1 MPEKRSCAGKSIVL
15 ARRAVLLAASLA
27 LTVEA
32 KAAELDQVVA
42 NAVKPV
48 MAQYAIPGM
57 AVGVIHHGETHFF
70 SYGVASIASHMPVTG
85 ATLFEIGS
93 VSKTLAATLASYAA
107 VTGKLS
113 LSDSPGR
120 YLTELQGSKLDAVS
134 LINLGTH
141 TPGGFPLQ
149 LPGDIVSDADLTAYF
164 KSWQPAYAPGT
175 TRTYA
180 NPSVGLLG
188 LVAAKSLGRDYT
200 ALVQGTLLPALGL
213 SHTYLTIPKAE
224 RGNYAEGYTEDG
236 TPIRMGSSV
245 IAAEA
250 YGIRTT
256 SGDLTR
262 WVAANIGLLKLD
274 SDIEHAVV
282 ATHTGYYRVGAMTQ
296 DLIWEQYSYPVALSD
311 LVEGNSAK
319 ISQHPNAVEAI
330 TPPLPPQ
337 SDVWINKTGSTNGF
351 STYVAFVPQQKLG
364 IVLLAN
370 KEVPSAARV
379 TAAYTILT
387 ALGGEGR
394 K

>member
-1 MPEKRSCAGKSIVL
+1 MML
-15 ARRAVLLAASLA
+15 ARWGVLLAAGFIF
-27 LTVEA
+27 TVESH
-32 KAAELDQVVA
+32 AAELDQVVA
-42 NAVKPV
+42 DAIKPV

-57 AVGVIHHGETHFF
+57 AVGVIQHGETHLF
-70 SYGVASIASHMPVTG
+70 SYGVASLASHKPVTG
-85 ATLFEIGS
+85 TTLFEIGS
-93 VSKTLAATLASYAA
+93 VSKTFAATLASYAA

-120 YLTELQGSKLDAVS
+120 YLKELQGSKLDAVS

-149 LPGDIVSDADLTAYF
+149 LPGDIATNADLSAYF
-164 KSWQPAYAPGT
+164 QSWQPAYAPGT

-180 NPSVGLLG
+180 NPSLALLG
-188 LVAAKSLGRDYT
+188 LVAAKSLGQDYT
-200 ALVQGTLLPALGL
+200 AIVQGKLLPALGL
-213 SHTYLTIPKAE
+213 THTYLTIPQAE
-224 RGNYAEGYTEDG
+224 RGNYAEGYADDG
-236 TPIRMGSSV
+236 TPTRMGSSV
-245 IAAEA
+245 IAPEA
-250 YGIRTT
+250 YGIRT
-256 SGDLTR
+256 SVGDLTR

-282 ATHTGYYRVGAMTQ
+282 ATHTGYYRLGAMTQ
-296 DLIWEQYSYPVALSD
+296 DLIWEQYRYPVALSD
-311 LVEGNSAK
+311 LVEGNSSK
-319 ISQHPNAVEAI
+319 ISQHPNPVEAI
-330 TPPLPPQ
+330 TPPLAPQ
-337 SDVWINKTGSTNGF
+337 SDVLINKTGSTNGF

-387 ALGGEGR
+387 ALGGEER